1 MSTTSQSENSMDKSK
16 KKKEMKHSK
25 YYYDFTRNTEEA
37 RQVIE
42 DIKSNP
48 IPNYYIGNTYGY
60 EARKVV
66 EDWDLSFNIGTAVTY
81 LLRSSF
87 KHDSPFEDIQKAIN
101 HLNFELDKLN
111 NNEQ

>member
-1 MSTTSQSENSMDKSK
+1 MSTSSQSKDSMDKSK

>member
-1 MSTTSQSENSMDKSK
+1 MDKSK

-87 KHDSPFEDIQKAIN
+87 KHDSPFEDIQKA
-101 HLNFELDKLN
+101 KRKKK
-111 NNEQ
+111 